1 MPCVLCVYVMQA
13 TYLRHFTYKATV
25 VVLSNRMPSYIA
37 YSERFYLYTL
47 LV

>member
-1 MPCVLCVYVMQA
+1 MPCVLCVYVMQV

-25 VVLSNRMPSYIA
+25 VVLANHMPPYIA
-37 YSERFYLYTL
+37 HSERFYLYSL